1 MELKINSSVN
11 FLIIILKLQ
20 NIKYRFTTFKVL
32 KQRMKYFVV
41 FFFIL
46 LSSLSIAQGLVSS
59 QKISGIIV
67 SVNTQ
72 IPLSNVNIINVN
84 KMKGTTTDEKGL
96 FEIEVTASDTLHL
109 SILGFQSLKI
119 KVTNDWIKNK
129 STKIYLTEKAYA
141 LEEIIIRPFNL
152 TGYLEI
158 DTKLIPE
165 KENYRYSI
173 SGLTQGYETGEYSPN
188 AFGKVMGSIF
198 NPADMLY
205 NFFGKKPKELKRL
218 KEIKK
223 DDTVRNLLETKFDR
237 ETISVLLGVD
247 KKEIAEILERCNYSE
262 SFVKTANDLQI
273 LDAISSCYEEYKI
286 LKRK

>member
-1 MELKINSSVN
+1 
-11 FLIIILKLQ
+11 
-20 NIKYRFTTFKVL
+20 
-32 KQRMKYFVV
+32 MKYFVV

-46 LSSLSIAQGLVSS
+46 LSTHAIAQGLVSS
-59 QKISGIIV
+59 QKVSGIIV
-67 SVNTQ
+67 SANTQ

-96 FEIEVTASDTLHL
+96 FDIEVTASDTLHL

-119 KVTNDWIKNK
+119 KVTNDWIKNNF
-129 STKIYLTEKAYA
+129 TKIYLTEKAYA
-141 LEEIIIRPFNL
+141 LEEVIIRPFNL

-218 KEIKK
+218 KEMKK